1 MKTKYLI
8 LVAALLCSTATWAQN
23 KNKNRFENEL
33 GKATQGSVQQSPVA
47 DQKTGSD
54 IEEFGKLEDILKGT
68 NDVSEVSYNNE
79 AKSLDF
85 MYNGE
90 LYWYTIE
97 SNKGDFLEL
106 KLNRKGLK
114 AYDDDN
120 NPKYATVAVMDA
132 MNEVNQDFFAMKMY
146 YDRGKG
152 SIRICQ
158 QSFVKTTAVIT
169 PNIVLRSVAEM
180 EKAWKA
186 YGKAYEKFS
195 KDVQPEKAEKKNEQ
209 ADNGKGVVFEDAPV
223 TGLNVVKISLDVLDP
238 NEEIVGD
245 LVDRENISSDKVFYV
260 RPVLTLRSNESATY
274 NLQIKIKNEN
284 GDVLYK
290 AGGNPN
296 VTIEYGVDVKKKK
309 EQNCVF
315 PKFGSNKP
323 GSWNKGVY
331 KMEVYDGDIML
342 GRMQFTIE

>member
-1 MKTKYLI
+1 MKAKYLI
-8 LVAALLCSTATWAQN
+8 LVAALVCTTTSWAQN
-23 KNKNRFENEL
+23 DLQKFAQFDK
-33 GKATQGSVQQSPVA
+33 KSTQGPAQQAPSVS
-47 DQKTGSD
+47 QKAGSD

-68 NDVSEVSYNNE
+68 NGISDVLYNGDE
-79 AKSLDF
+79 KTLDF
-85 MYNGE
+85 TYNKE
-90 LYWYTIE
+90 DYWYTID
-97 SNKGDFLEL
+97 SNKDGVIDL
-106 KLNRKGLK
+106 KLNRRGLK
-114 AYDDDN
+114 AYDDDHN
-120 NPKYATVAVMDA
+120 LKFVESAVMDA
-132 MNEVNQDFFAMKMY
+132 MNEVNQDFFSVKMY
-146 YDRGKG
+146 YDREKG
-152 SIRICQ
+152 SIKLCQ
-158 QSFVKTTAVIT
+158 QLFVKTTAVIT
-169 PNIVLRSVAEM
+169 PNIVLKSVAEM

-195 KDVQPEKAEKKNEQ
+195 KDVQPEKAEKKSEQ

-284 GDVLYK
+284 GDVLHM
-290 AGGNPN
+290 ANGNPD

-309 EQNCVF
+309 EQDCVF

-331 KMEVYDGDIML
+331 KVEVYDGDIQL

>member
-8 LVAALLCSTATWAQN
+8 LVAALACTTTSWAQSDLQ
-23 KNKNRFENEL
+23 KFAQFDK
-33 GKATQGSVQQSPVA
+33 KSTQGPAQQAPSVS
-47 DQKTGSD
+47 QKAGSD

-68 NDVSEVSYNNE
+68 NGISDVLYNGDE
-79 AKSLDF
+79 KTLDF
-85 MYNGE
+85 TYNKE
-90 LYWYTIE
+90 DYWYTID
-97 SNKGDFLEL
+97 SNKDGVIDL
-106 KLNRKGLK
+106 KLNRRGLK
-114 AYDDDN
+114 AYEDN
-120 NPKYATVAVMDA
+120 GELRFVTAAVMDA
-132 MNEVNQDFFAMKMY
+132 MNEVNQDFFSVKMY
-146 YDRGKG
+146 YDREKG
-152 SIRICQ
+152 SIKLCQ
-158 QSFVKTTAVIT
+158 QLFVKTTAVIT
-169 PNIVLRSVAEM
+169 PNIVLKSVAEM
-180 EKAWKA
+180 ERAWKA

-284 GDVLYK
+284 GDVLHM
-290 AGGNPN
+290 ASGNPN

-309 EQNCVF
+309 EQDYKF

-331 KMEVYDGDIML
+331 KVEVYDGDIML
-342 GRMQFTIE
+342 SRMQFTIE